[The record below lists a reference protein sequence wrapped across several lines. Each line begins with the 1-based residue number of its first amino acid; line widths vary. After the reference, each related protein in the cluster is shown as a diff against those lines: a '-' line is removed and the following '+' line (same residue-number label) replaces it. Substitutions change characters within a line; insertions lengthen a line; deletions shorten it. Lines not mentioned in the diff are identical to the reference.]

1 MTPSDNDPA
10 ARPVFETDLT
20 QTPLPEI
27 LMTVY
32 RYKAPGTVECR
43 RGNELKEIYLDRG
56 HIVFA
61 TSNQVRDSLGD
72 RLLNEGMI
80 TRGQYDE
87 SVRRLLSGGGKRQGT
102 ILTEM
107 QVLSSEAMLEA
118 VRLQI
123 QAIVWSLFAWDGG
136 TARFVPGRDRHSEF
150 VKLDIPIPQAVI
162 EGVRHSPDAKML
174 LGRVGGRTTV
184 LAPTGKEITELL
196 LDENEQRLLESV
208 DGKRPLGDLV
218 NTAPL
223 AAGVNARLLY
233 AFFVMGMIDVKQSA
247 PIRVKVQTNAA
258 GRPAQ

>member
-1 MTPSDNDPA
+1 MTPSENDPA

-27 LMTVY
+27 LVTVY

-72 RLLNEGMI
+72 RLLNEGVI

-87 SVRRLLSGGGKRQGT
+87 SVRRLLSGGGKRQGM

-118 VRLQI
+118 VRQQI

-174 LGRVGGRTTV
+174 LGRIGGRTTV
-184 LAPTGKEITELL
+184 LAPTGKEIAELQ
-196 LDENEQRLLESV
+196 LDENEQHLLESV

-223 AAGVNARLLY
+223 ASGVNARLLY
-233 AFFVMGMIDVKQSA
+233 AFFVMGMIEVKQST

-258 GRPAQ
+258 GRPTQ